1 MQKNLLEYLEK
12 TAKRIP
18 ETPAFVDECTTL
30 TFFGL
35 HQQSRGI
42 GTALG
47 RQLASC
53 NRPVVVLAERSVQMV
68 AALLGVLYSGNMYG
82 PVVSHVRPQRVD
94 ARRAPL
100 QAAAGGG

>member
-53 NRPVVVLAERSVQMV
+53 NRPVVADGSRF
-68 AALLGVLYSGNMYG
+68 
-82 PVVSHVRPQRVD
+82 
-94 ARRAPL
+94 ARRIV
-100 QAAAGGG
+100 

>member
-42 GTALG
+42 AL
-47 RQLASC
+47 
-53 NRPVVVLAERSVQMV
+53 
-68 AALLGVLYSGNMYG
+68 
-82 PVVSHVRPQRVD
+82 H
-94 ARRAPL
+94 
-100 QAAAGGG
+100 